1 MELEITVKC
10 MCFLILETNWPVLG
24 MCGRAYSPR
33 FLYMW
38 PNARISV
45 MGGQQ
50 AAGVLSQVASKGKSW
65 SKEEKSKFEKPII
78 EQFDKEGSAYFSS
91 AR

>member
-1 MELEITVKC
+1 
-10 MCFLILETNWPVLG
+10 

-50 AAGVLSQVASKGKSW
+50 AAGVLSQVAI
-65 SKEEKSKFEKPII
+65 KSKKKDWTQKEIDEFEKPII
-78 EQFDKEGSAYFSS
+78 EQFEREGSPYFST